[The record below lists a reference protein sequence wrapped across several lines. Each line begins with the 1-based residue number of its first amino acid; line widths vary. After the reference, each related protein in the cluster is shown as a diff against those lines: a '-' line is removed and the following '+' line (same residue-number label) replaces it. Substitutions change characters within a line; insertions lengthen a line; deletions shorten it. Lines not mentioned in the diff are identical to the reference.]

1 MERMGRGEGLVL
13 LPVKSLSRAKS
24 SFEGILTPEER
35 RELVLCMLTDM
46 LRVLSQVGVEK
57 MVVSPD
63 EEVLRLASSLGART
77 FREPGL
83 ELNLALSL
91 ARGRARLTFREP
103 GLELNLALSLARG
116 RAMGEGAREVLILPA
131 DLPFLRVRDV
141 EELRGRAEGE
151 REVVL
156 SPSRTLGTNA
166 LLLRP
171 PDVIPLRFGG
181 ESFPL
186 HVRESLRAGIR
197 PKIYRSPTL
206 ATDVDGVEDLLAAET
221 LGLGTRTREFLLSL
235 GKNRFAP

>member
-1 MERMGRGEGLVL
+1 MPLSLSMERMGRGEGLVL

-91 ARGRARLTFREP
+91 ARGRA
-103 GLELNLALSLARG
+103 
-116 RAMGEGAREVLILPA
+116 MGEGAKEVLILPA

>member
-1 MERMGRGEGLVL
+1 VPLSLSMERMGRGEGLVL

-63 EEVLRLASSLGART
+63 EEVLRLASSLGAR
-77 FREPGL
+77 
-83 ELNLALSL
+83 
-91 ARGRARLTFREP
+91 TFREP

-235 GKNRFAP
+235 GKNRFVP

>member
-1 MERMGRGEGLVL
+1 VPLSLSMERMGRGEGLVL

-46 LRVLSQVGVEK
+46 LRVLSQAGVEK

-63 EEVLRLASSLGART
+63 EEVLRLASSLGAR
-77 FREPGL
+77 
-83 ELNLALSL
+83 
-91 ARGRARLTFREP
+91 TFREP

-235 GKNRFAP
+235 GKNRFVP

>member
-91 ARGRARLTFREP
+91 ARD
-103 GLELNLALSLARG
+103 

-235 GKNRFAP
+235 GKNRFVP

>member
-1 MERMGRGEGLVL
+1 MPLSLSMERMGRGEGLVL

-46 LRVLSQVGVEK
+46 LRVLSQAGVEK

-63 EEVLRLASSLGART
+63 EEVLRLASSLGAR
-77 FREPGL
+77 
-83 ELNLALSL
+83 
-91 ARGRARLTFREP
+91 TFREP

-235 GKNRFAP
+235 GKNRFVP

>member
-1 MERMGRGEGLVL
+1 MPLSLSMERMGRGEGLVL

-63 EEVLRLASSLGART
+63 EEVLRLASSLGAR
-77 FREPGL
+77 
-83 ELNLALSL
+83 
-91 ARGRARLTFREP
+91 TFREP

-235 GKNRFAP
+235 GKNRFVP

>member
-46 LRVLSQVGVEK
+46 LRVLSQAGVEK

-63 EEVLRLASSLGART
+63 EEVLRLASSLGAR
-77 FREPGL
+77 
-83 ELNLALSL
+83 
-91 ARGRARLTFREP
+91 TFREP

>member
-46 LRVLSQVGVEK
+46 LRVLSQAGVEK

-63 EEVLRLASSLGART
+63 EEVLRLASSLGARA

-91 ARGRARLTFREP
+91 ARD
-103 GLELNLALSLARG
+103 

-235 GKNRFAP
+235 GKNRFVP

>member
-1 MERMGRGEGLVL
+1 MPLSLSMERMGRGEGLVL

-46 LRVLSQVGVEK
+46 LRVLSQAGVEK

-63 EEVLRLASSLGART
+63 EEVLRLASSLGAR
-77 FREPGL
+77 
-83 ELNLALSL
+83 
-91 ARGRARLTFREP
+91 TFREP

>member
-46 LRVLSQVGVEK
+46 LRVLSQAGVEK

-63 EEVLRLASSLGART
+63 EEVLRLASSLGAR
-77 FREPGL
+77 
-83 ELNLALSL
+83 
-91 ARGRARLTFREP
+91 TFREP

-235 GKNRFAP
+235 GKNRFVP

>member
-1 MERMGRGEGLVL
+1 MPLSLSMERMGRGEGLVL

-91 ARGRARLTFREP
+91 ARGRA
-103 GLELNLALSLARG
+103 
-116 RAMGEGAREVLILPA
+116 MGEGAGEVLILPA

>member
-1 MERMGRGEGLVL
+1 VPLSLSMERMGRGEGLVL

-91 ARGRARLTFREP
+91 ARGRA
-103 GLELNLALSLARG
+103 
-116 RAMGEGAREVLILPA
+116 MGEGAKEVLILPA

>member
-91 ARGRARLTFREP
+91 ARD
-103 GLELNLALSLARG
+103 

>member
-1 MERMGRGEGLVL
+1 METMGREEGWIL

-24 SFEGILTPEER
+24 SFGGILTPEER
-35 RELVLCMLTDM
+35 RELVLCMLADM
-46 LRVLSQVGVEK
+46 LRVLSQVEMEK

-63 EEVLRLASSLGART
+63 EEVLRLASSWGART
-77 FREPGL
+77 LREPGL

-91 ARGRARLTFREP
+91 GRD
-103 GLELNLALSLARG
+103 
-116 RAMGEGAREVLILPA
+116 RAVGEGAREVLILPA

-141 EELRGRAEGE
+141 EELRGRAVGE
-151 REVVL
+151 REVVI

-171 PDVIPLRFGG
+171 PGVIPLRFGG

-235 GKNRFAP
+235 VKDRFVP